1 MRFPAVLLLASAV
14 AVLAAGCGGGG
25 SRGTAPPPPPTDVQ
39 AEVGAAVELCDPGE
53 GSSLDRMRVCFQ
65 RRLLAIVDEAKAPAA
80 ELPLIDGAVKAQGGF
95 VQESCHVLMHWV
107 GRTFA
112 LDRGVTLANLQE
124 YLPKTNDPGCSAGFA
139 HGLISA
145 LGKSV
150 ARLDPAAAA
159 RTCAASA
166 TRYQAYSCVH
176 GLGHAFMRAYIE
188 TLPLALKMCSRLP
201 RADVTDCAQGAFHD
215 YWFAIGGV
223 DGLMHQ
229 GPAPTPRELCG
240 RQPARFVR
248 ACWYRAFL
256 ERPPATQL
264 TTVRDVLAVCR
275 DLSGLQ
281 RAGCI
286 TGASAVVS
294 ATNPPRQVTG
304 CSRLAGGDAVACV
317 HGVATQGLL
326 DASLFEKVR
335 LVRGCARFR
344 GGTREPCVQWLS
356 KALNVVSDGRFGGPG
371 CRALPALDR
380 AACVRGATSYRGP
393 LETFS

>member
-1 MRFPAVLLLASAV
+1 VQEEV
-14 AVLAAGCGGGG
+14 A
-25 SRGTAPPPPPTDVQ
+25 
-39 AEVGAAVELCDPGE
+39 AAVQLCDSGE
-53 GSSLDRMRVCFQ
+53 GASIDKTRVCLQ
-65 RRLLAIVDEAKAPAA
+65 RRLLAIVSDGEAPAA
-80 ELPLIDGAVKAQGGF
+80 ELPLIDGAVKAEGGL

-107 GRTFA
+107 GRTYA
-112 LDRGVTLANLQE
+112 IDRGVTLASLQE
-124 YLPKTNDPGCSAGFA
+124 YLPRTNDPGCSAGFA

-145 LGKSV
+145 LGKTV

-176 GLGHAFMRAYIE
+176 GLGHAFMRTYVEA
-188 TLPLALKMCSRLP
+188 LAPALHMCSRLP
-201 RADVTDCAQGAFHD
+201 RADVADCAQGAFHD

-240 RQPARFVR
+240 AQPSRFVR

-275 DLSGLQ
+275 GLHGLQ
-281 RAGCI
+281 HDGCV

-294 ATNPPRQVTG
+294 SADPRRQVTG
-304 CSRLAGGDAVACV
+304 CSRLTGRDAIACV
-317 HGVATQGLL
+317 RGVATQGLL
-326 DASLFEKVR
+326 DASIAEQAL
-335 LVRGCARFR
+335 LVRRCDRFAGR
-344 GGTREPCVQWLS
+344 TRAPCVEWLA
-356 KALNVVSDGRFGGPG
+356 KALNVVSDGRFAGAG
-371 CRALPALDR
+371 CRLLAAADR
-380 AACVRGATSYRGP
+380 ATCTRGAASYRGA